1 MADCIHRSRVKDIG
15 IIMLKTN
22 AWEGELVRQTSYH
35 DRLSPDEVKRYQI
48 KLARSIVIFM
58 EILHVIVGRN
68 RDLLLSAVEY
78 RKRRDAFSTG
88 SSHFVGGL
96 PPSPGHASSSH
107 HYDGSTLFQDG
118 ASSVKADDATLSTT
132 LGNVSVS
139 SLMDRTD
146 RCMAIQRELQLSFIA
161 MNKAL
166 HPYIL
171 CTIQSETPPWM
182 RFCCQDN
189 YFSSGTYRVTRIGES
204 ETL

>member
-1 MADCIHRSRVKDIG
+1 M
-15 IIMLKTN
+15 MLKTSV
-22 AWEGELVRQTSYH
+22 WEGGTVRQTSYN

-78 RKRRDAFSTG
+78 RKRRDASSTG

-96 PPSPGHASSSH
+96 PPSPGQVSSSNQ
-107 HYDGSTLFQDG
+107 YDGSNLFHDG
-118 ASSVKADDATLSTT
+118 SSSVRADDATHSTT
-132 LGNVSVS
+132 LGGAVSIS

-166 HPYIL
+166 HPLIL
-171 CTIQSETPPWM
+171 CTINAETPPWM

-189 YFSSGTYRVTRIGES
+189 YFSSGMYRMTRIGKLS
-204 ETL
+204 EF